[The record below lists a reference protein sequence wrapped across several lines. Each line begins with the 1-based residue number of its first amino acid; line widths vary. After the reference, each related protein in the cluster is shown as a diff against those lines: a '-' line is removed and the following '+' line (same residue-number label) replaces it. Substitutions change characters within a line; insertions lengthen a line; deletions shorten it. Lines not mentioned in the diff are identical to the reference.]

1 MNRQELDKK
10 LSPITSK
17 LLNEKGYICM
27 IDVFLELG
35 FLSKKDLESWRMKR
49 IPYLER
55 CIQVNL
61 GKINF
66 IVKTVRKNCINGK
79 LRESYTAY
87 KSWGKGKK
95 KTLRFSKSGDENI
108 ERAYSMHYLKPKTN
122 KTKELNEE
130 S

>member
-1 MNRQELDKK
+1 MNRQDLDKK
-10 LSPITSK
+10 LSPLTSK
-17 LLNEKGYICM
+17 LLNEKGYIAM
-27 IDVFLELG
+27 VDVFLGLG

-61 GKINF
+61 GKISF

-79 LRESYTAY
+79 LKESFTAY

-95 KTLRFSKSGDENI
+95 KNLRFSKSGDKNI
-108 ERAYSMHYLKPKTN
+108 ERAYSTHYLNPKEPED
-122 KTKELNEE
+122 KSEKEE
-130 S
+130 